1 MQLNYIKSGSG
12 KNLIILH
19 GLFGMLDNWK
29 TIGKTLEKN
38 FTVYLVDQRNH
49 GKSPHTAEHSYKLMS
64 ADLFEFFHQQHIS
77 SAILI
82 GHSMGGKTA
91 MQFALD
97 HPALVEKLV
106 VIDMGTKRYPPGHDT
121 IFDALFSINLNQI
134 HYRSDAENILLEKI
148 PEFST
153 RQFILKNLSRNPD
166 GTYRWKFNLT
176 ALYADYDNYILAPV
190 ESDTS
195 FQKQTLFVRGANSTY
210 IQNADWDGIQTLFPI
225 ASLITVEDAGHWVHA
240 DKPAKLLEV
249 LSEFL

>member
-29 TIGKTLEKN
+29 AIGKALEKK
-38 FTVYLVDQRNH
+38 FTVYLIDQRNH

-64 ADLFEFFHQQHIS
+64 SDLFEFYEQHHIAS
-77 SAILI
+77 SLLI

-97 HPALVEKLV
+97 FPSLVEKLV
-106 VIDMGTKRYPPGHDT
+106 VIDMGIKRYAPGHET
-121 IFDALFSINLNQI
+121 IFNALFSINLNQI
-134 HYRSDAENILLEKI
+134 HYRSDAESILLEKI
-148 PEFST
+148 PDFST

-190 ESDTS
+190 ESDKVFS
-195 FQKQTLFVRGANSTY
+195 KQTLFVRGGKSEY
-210 IQNADWDGIQTLFPI
+210 ILNADLDGIQTLFPN
-225 ASLITVEDAGHWVHA
+225 ASLATVEEAGHWVHA